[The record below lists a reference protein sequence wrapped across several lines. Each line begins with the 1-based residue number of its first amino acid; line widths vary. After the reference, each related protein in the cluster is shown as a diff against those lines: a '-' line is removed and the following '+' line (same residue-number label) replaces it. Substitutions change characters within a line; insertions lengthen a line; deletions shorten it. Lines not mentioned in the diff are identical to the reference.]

1 MTILFGS
8 KGVVYWKLSN
18 RCKLWENWY
27 SERHNFLKG
36 INEIS
41 PVFTTFLSNLNK
53 FGTVYIHKNIL
64 IYCGFF
70 WKVVEQWKPCFTLFS
85 SPFGSV
91 YWFSCWFCWVKG
103 SESMLLYILLINLV
117 CSVCW
122 SHIGSFGDVPH
133 CTREWLQIYIYIYI
147 YTHTHTHTHT
157 HTYIYI
163 YIYTHTHTHTHIHT
177 YIHTYIYI
185 YIYIYIHTYIHTP
198 LSFSV
203 RCEEFNK
210 MYITYLLAMS
220 VKSNSKARI
229 IYVHWETD
237 YLWSSVIYIRILMP
251 QPLLFNVRC
260 HSWKVHWQKSAVNGL
275 S

>member
-1 MTILFGS
+1 MLITHR
-8 KGVVYWKLSN
+8 KLR
-18 RCKLWENWY
+18 RC
-27 SERHNFLKG
+27 
-36 INEIS
+36 
-41 PVFTTFLSNLNK
+41 
-53 FGTVYIHKNIL
+53 
-64 IYCGFF
+64 
-70 WKVVEQWKPCFTLFS
+70 S
-85 SPFGSV
+85 S
-91 YWFSCWFCWVKG
+91 
-103 SESMLLYILLINLV
+103 LYKRMAAN
-117 CSVCW
+117 
-122 SHIGSFGDVPH
+122 
-133 CTREWLQIYIYIYI
+133 IYIYI
-147 YTHTHTHTHT
+147 YTHTHTYIYIYIHTHTHTHT
-157 HTYIYI
+157 HTYI
-163 YIYTHTHTHTHIHT
+163 HT
-177 YIHTYIYI
+177 YI